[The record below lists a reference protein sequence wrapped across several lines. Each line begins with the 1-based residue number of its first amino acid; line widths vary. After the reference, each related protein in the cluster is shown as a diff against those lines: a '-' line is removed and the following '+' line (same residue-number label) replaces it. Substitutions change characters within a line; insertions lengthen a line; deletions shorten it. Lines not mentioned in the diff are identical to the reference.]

1 MAYGYITIRNGEK
14 YRIKGMR
21 VFFNDLSSLNIIEK
35 VIDEEGKILNFPG
48 IEEDERIETARK
60 IGKIFDVRF
69 EAVFT
74 LLENGETLMYWT
86 VQPDGMYWMDNDGF
100 GITNDKR
107 ITLYSTIDEN
117 GNFLHKFRLYSIGN
131 EVFADEFKN

>member
-21 VFFNDLSSLNIIEK
+21 VFFNDLKSLSLIEK

-48 IEEDERIETARK
+48 IEEDERIEKERK

-69 EAVFT
+69 EARFT
-74 LLENGETLMYWT
+74 SPENGKTLMYWT
-86 VQPDGMYWMDNDGF
+86 IQPDGMYWMDNDGF

-117 GNFLHKFRLYSIGN
+117 GNFLHKFRLYSIGDKIFEN
-131 EVFADEFKN
+131 

>member
-74 LLENGETLMYWT
+74 LLENGKTL
-86 VQPDGMYWMDNDGF
+86 MYWMDNDGF

-117 GNFLHKFRLYSIGN
+117 GNFLHKFRLYSIGDKIFEN
-131 EVFADEFKN
+131 